1 MKRIIIFALLVIAA
15 FFTPFDLMY
24 LEALQGDSIQVTIR
38 GEVEQPGTYRLERYA
53 TIEDGLQKAGIK
65 ETADLSS
72 LNPLA
77 ILADRDVLNVPA
89 KKEEGDLPLVSIN
102 TASQQELETL
112 PGIGPAMAQRIIAD
126 RNENGLFQTIE
137 DLTRVKGIGEA
148 SLEKLKDRIRL

>member
-15 FFTPFDLMY
+15 FFTPFDLMN

-77 ILADRDVLNVPA
+77 IL
-89 KKEEGDLPLVSIN
+89 
-102 TASQQELETL
+102 
-112 PGIGPAMAQRIIAD
+112 
-126 RNENGLFQTIE
+126 
-137 DLTRVKGIGEA
+137 
-148 SLEKLKDRIRL
+148 